1 MDRRRILL
9 VVAVLV
15 AALGSALVFL
25 YTKGADDRAA
35 EKFDTVEVL
44 KATAIINP
52 GETIEDAQAGGKLA
66 LQSVSQDSLLDGY
79 QTTTDSL
86 DGMVA
91 LGTIYPGEQIISAKW
106 GTSAA
111 VQSSLQI
118 PDTNMAISVN
128 LTDPARVAGF
138 VNPGSQVAIFVTGT
152 AKPVVAGTGAD
163 AGAELP
169 FSRLLLERVT
179 VLGVGSTTPVSTTTT
194 DQSGASTTEQ
204 LPRTLMT
211 LSVDQLSAE
220 KLLYAATNGELAF
233 GLLTDK
239 SAVAPD
245 QPMTFDNL
253 FK

>member
-15 AALGSALVFL
+15 AAVGSALVFL
-25 YTKGADDRAA
+25 YTKGADTRAE

-44 KATAIINP
+44 EATSVIAP
-52 GETIEDAQAGGKLA
+52 GETFEDASAAGKLA
-66 LQSVSQDSLLDGY
+66 LEAVSKDALLDGY

-86 DGMVA
+86 GGTVS

-106 GTSAA
+106 GASAV

-118 PDTNMAISVN
+118 PDGMMAISVN

-138 VNPGSQVAIFVTGT
+138 VNPGSTVAIFVGGT
-152 AKPVVAGTGAD
+152 TKYVAAQPGAATPPD
-163 AGAELP
+163 LP
-169 FSRLLLERVT
+169 FAQLLLDKVL

-194 DQSGASTTEQ
+194 DETGASTTEQ
-204 LPRTLMT
+204 LPRTLLT
-211 LSVDQLSAE
+211 IAVSQDQAQ
-220 KLLYAATNGELAF
+220 KVMYASQNGELTFA
-233 GLLTDK
+233 LLTDSSK
-239 SAVAPD
+239 VAPAG
-245 QPMTFDNL
+245 PTTFDSL

>member
-25 YTKGADDRAA
+25 YTKGADTRAA

-44 KATAIINP
+44 EATATINP
-52 GETIEDAQAGGKLA
+52 GETIEDAQSGGKLA
-66 LQSVSQDSLLDGY
+66 LKSVSQDSLLDGY

-86 DGMVA
+86 GGMVA
-91 LGTIYPGEQIISAKW
+91 LGTIYPGEQIIAPKW

-138 VNPGSQVAIFVTGT
+138 VNPGSEVAIFVTGT
-152 AKPVVAGTGAD
+152 AKAVAG
-163 AGAELP
+163 AGAEAPPELP

-211 LSVDQLSAE
+211 LSVDQRSAE
-220 KLLYAATNGELAF
+220 KLLYAAGNGELAF

-239 SAVAPD
+239 SVVTPD
-245 QPMTFDNL
+245 QPMTFESL
-253 FK
+253 FE